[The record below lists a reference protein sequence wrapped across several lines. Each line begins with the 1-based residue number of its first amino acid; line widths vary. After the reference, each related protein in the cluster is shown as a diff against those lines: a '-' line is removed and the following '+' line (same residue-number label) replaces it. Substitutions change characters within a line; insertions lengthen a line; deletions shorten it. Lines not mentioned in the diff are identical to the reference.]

1 MGLLIRVR
9 FDMPKVTRNIVDGIR
24 EVQKLDLL
32 GRH

>member
-1 MGLLIRVR
+1 
-9 FDMPKVTRNIVDGIR
+9 MPKVTRNIVDGIR